1 MFFTFIRFLPIFRYF
16 VRLTTAG
23 VSATIKALI
32 RK

>member
-32 RK
+32 PK